1 MRVARISLPPL
12 SSPASGDGGG
22 GISRKNAKAAKNDL
36 QEVSKLLEL
45 LGRLERFE
53 RLEHFERH
61 RVAATEGRTMASI
74 KHIAIRTGD
83 VEKTAAFYKD
93 AFGLKQ
99 VGLGQN
105 GIYLTD
111 GHLNIA
117 VLKFQP
123 GKNGEPL
130 RLGVDHVGFQVDDV
144 DATIARINGLGGK
157 PLTDRT
163 EVHPT
168 DPSRPQS
175 YYEIKC
181 VGPDEQVIDVS
192 NVGWVGA
199 D

>member
-1 MRVARISLPPL
+1 MLLR
-12 SSPASGDGGG
+12 SGT
-22 GISRKNAKAAKNDL
+22 KNESGEDLAVLAPNDL
-36 QEVSKLLEL
+36 NFLNGLNALNCFFIARQ
-45 LGRLERFE
+45 RR
-53 RLEHFERH
+53 
-61 RVAATEGRTMASI
+61 AAVMARI

-83 VEKTAAFYKD
+83 VEKTAAFYKE

-130 RLGVDHVGFQVDDV
+130 RLGIDHVGFQVDDV

-163 EVHPT
+163 EVHPS

-192 NVGWVGA
+192 NVGWVGT